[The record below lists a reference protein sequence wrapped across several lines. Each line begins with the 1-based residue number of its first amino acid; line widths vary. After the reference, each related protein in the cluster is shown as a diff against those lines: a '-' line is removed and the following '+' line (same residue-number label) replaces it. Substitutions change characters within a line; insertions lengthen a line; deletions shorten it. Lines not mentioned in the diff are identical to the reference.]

1 MVTWAHPAQTWV
13 VLVPDKHDD
22 IWQKS
27 NTGDGNIVHC
37 SVVQLCLTLCDS
49 MDYSMPGLPVLH
61 HLPEFAQIHAH

>member
-1 MVTWAHPAQTWV
+1 MITWAHPAQTWV

-37 SVVQLCLTLCDS
+37 SIVLLCLTL
-49 MDYSMPGLPVLH
+49 
-61 HLPEFAQIHAH
+61 